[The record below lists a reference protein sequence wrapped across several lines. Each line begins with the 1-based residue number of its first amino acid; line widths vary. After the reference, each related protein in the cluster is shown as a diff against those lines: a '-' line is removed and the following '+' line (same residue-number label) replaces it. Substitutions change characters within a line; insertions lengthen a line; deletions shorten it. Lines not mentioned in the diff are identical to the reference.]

1 MKRQEL
7 LKVLENKRIN
17 DDVFLIVLGSKNQLP
32 PMFPGQ
38 FVQVK
43 VESGMVFL
51 RRPFSIHDVDY
62 AENNFSLLIQVVGE
76 GTKAISQV
84 VKGSMVDVIY
94 PLGNSFSMPVDA
106 QKPLLIGGGVGVA
119 PIFFMAKV
127 LTNKG
132 FKPDILLGFRDIKR
146 VVKYEQF
153 IEVGKVFV
161 TTEDGS
167 LGVKGYVTDHPVF
180 NSGIYD
186 VSYCCGPEPMMRAVA
201 GICGEKDIKCEVSL
215 ENLMGCGIGA
225 CLCCVVDTVRGNVCT
240 CTEGPVFNINQL
252 KW

>member
-32 PMFPGQ
+32 PMLPGQ
-38 FVQVK
+38 FVQIK
-43 VESGMVFL
+43 VESGRAFL

-76 GTKAISQV
+76 GTKAISRI
-84 VKGSMVDVIY
+84 VKGAMVDVIY
-94 PLGNSFSMPVDA
+94 PLGNSFSVPVDA

-119 PIFFMAKV
+119 PIFFMAKF

-132 FKPDILLGFRDIKR
+132 FRPDILLGFRDIKR
-146 VVKYEQF
+146 VIKYEQF

-180 NSGIYD
+180 NAGTYD
-186 VSYCCGPEPMMRAVA
+186 ISYCCGPEPMMRAVA
-201 GICGEKDIKCEVSL
+201 GICGEKGVKCEVSL